1 MLKLFIFY
9 CSYFSLLHVFKIFLP
24 QKCMTFLSDERN
36 NSKRCIFFYLRP
48 KKKKNGRREN
58 KQVKTREKML
68 LAQESIFFRWR
79 MKELTRKIHSFF
91 ITFFIYVGSHG
102 ISCSSLRFRP
112 SKKLET
118 RSLCKFVD
126 FLSFDLFH
134 MSFYLKI
141 RKRIFFAFDTR
152 YKMMY
157 VLFF

>member
-1 MLKLFIFY
+1 
-9 CSYFSLLHVFKIFLP
+9 
-24 QKCMTFLSDERN
+24 
-36 NSKRCIFFYLRP
+36 
-48 KKKKNGRREN
+48 
-58 KQVKTREKML
+58 ML

-102 ISCSSLRFRP
+102 ISCSSFRFRP

-141 RKRIFFAFDTR
+141 RKKSFFLLIHDT
-152 YKMMY
+152 KWCMY
-157 VLFF
+157 FFKDETVNMLGKYILCMNKLEENGKQRSYWEKYFGVIVFLKNNFV